1 MDLGLRNKVTLVTAA
16 TGGLGFAIAKEMAAE
31 GAIVVL
37 SGRSDAKVESAVSAI
52 LDATGGIVEGV
63 RADLSSRFDID
74 SLVAHAEESH
84 GHIDVL
90 INNSGGP
97 ATAPFVEL
105 SDEDWIGAFDAKF
118 LPQVRLARAVFPGM
132 AKRKWGRIITLIG
145 THAHSPHAYAVT
157 AGVVNAA
164 LLNLTKALAE
174 IGAPDNV
181 LVNAINPGWI
191 DTERM
196 AYVVKRQARDAKIT
210 EEESRRKICS
220 EIQLGRPGT
229 PEDIA
234 AAAAFLASSR
244 AGFITGSYLDIDGG
258 MTRTL

>member
-1 MDLGLRNKVTLVTAA
+1 MDLGLKKKVTLVTAA
-16 TGGLGFAIAKEMAAE
+16 TGGLGLAIAKELAAE
-31 GAIVVL
+31 DAIVIL
-37 SGRSDAKVESAVSAI
+37 SGRSDAKIESAVSAI
-52 LDATGGIVEGV
+52 RAATGSTVEGI
-63 RADLSSRFDID
+63 RADLSSRSDVD
-74 SLVAHAEESH
+74 ALVARAEQNH
-84 GHIDVL
+84 GRIDVL

-97 ATAPFVEL
+97 PTAPFVEL
-105 SDEDWIGAFDAKF
+105 SDDDWIGAFDVKF

-145 THAHSPHAYAVT
+145 THAHSPHAFVIT

-196 AYVVKRQARDAKIT
+196 AYVVKRQARDFNIS

-220 EIQLGRPGT
+220 EIQLGRPGS

-244 AGFITGSYLDIDGG
+244 AGFITGSYLNIDGG